1 VTAAATPQLSA
12 ETTALSELRQLVRE
26 CDELGARFRL
36 CGATVK
42 VDGLERLPEPLQLRL
57 MDYCHPEGWMWAFLG
72 GERLDTPAIALSQK
86 LGVRT
91 VLVDSRSE
99 ARAAVRTL
107 IADIRAIDGGVA
119 IDIETA
125 APQHW
130 VHLNQDA
137 VIAEKQR
144 IDKHD
149 KSGLDPYRSPI
160 LTLQVYAGGTD
171 CFLFRH
177 DALALVVHS
186 HWLRRQTL
194 LAHNAGMECKFLLHH
209 ANHRAAH
216 QNGSRRGQLHCT
228 MQAAG
233 LLYGVG
239 NYGEGRSLAD
249 AAAACLKIDVPK
261 ELTLSDWAAP
271 ILSKGQV
278 AYACS
283 DAIIT
288 WKLWQRT
295 RPELARAGRW
305 EAYQLQRRAVP
316 AVAAMELAGLAFD
329 RDEHARQTRLW
340 DEELGN
346 ERQAFADLTKQA
358 PPTKS
363 SEVIAWLMRILSPQE
378 RERWPLTPAGQL
390 STRAD
395 HLKRL
400 LRLDIAAV
408 KPLLRIRQL
417 EQLIRTFGPNL
428 TRYINPQTGR
438 LHANYNI
445 AGTKSGRFSANAPN
459 PQNLPGKRAPDF
471 KRCIIARPDHVLICA
486 DYDQVEF
493 RAAGR
498 IAKEPAL
505 DRLYE
510 EGRDLHRE
518 TAAHINGIP
527 LAEVS
532 KAQRDNVKCIGFG
545 GIYGMGAASLRE
557 YAFSTCDRDMSEQ
570 QAKEEL
576 HAFFKPFP
584 RLERWRKE
592 HADRCQR
599 RGYIEIGC
607 GRVVLAEW
615 EPYGLS
621 FQQCCNLP
629 IQGACAD
636 AMLRAL
642 QLAHR
647 RLIETRVRG
656 AIVASVHDE
665 LLLEV
670 HKDDAKTA
678 RTLLDTLMVDAFTAT
693 FPGAPVHGLV
703 KSQIGMNWA
712 EAKG

>member
-1 VTAAATPQLSA
+1 VQ
-12 ETTALSELRQLVRE
+12 
-26 CDELGARFRL
+26 
-36 CGATVK
+36 
-42 VDGLERLPEPLQLRL
+42 
-57 MDYCHPEGWMWAFLG
+57 
-72 GERLDTPAIALSQK
+72 
-86 LGVRT
+86 
-91 VLVDSRSE
+91 
-99 ARAAVRTL
+99 
-107 IADIRAIDGGVA
+107 
-119 IDIETA
+119 
-125 APQHW
+125 
-130 VHLNQDA
+130 LNQDA
-137 VIAEKQR
+137 VIAEHQG
-144 IDKHD
+144 IDKRD

-160 LTLQVYAGGTD
+160 LTLQIYAGGAA
-171 CFLFRH
+171 CFLFRY
-177 DALALVVHS
+177 DALALVLHS
-186 HWLRRQTL
+186 NWLRRQTL

-216 QNGSRRGQLHCT
+216 PRGGRRGQLHCT

-239 NYGEGRSLAD
+239 NYGEGRSLVD

-261 ELTLSDWAAP
+261 DLTLSDWAAP

-288 WKLWQRT
+288 WKLWQRAQ
-295 RPELARAGRW
+295 PEIIRTGRW

-316 AVAAMELAGLAFD
+316 AVAAMELTGLAFD
-329 RDEHARQTRLW
+329 REEHARQNRLW
-340 DEELGN
+340 NKELGQA
-346 ERQAFADLTKQA
+346 RQAFADLTKQA

-363 SEVIAWLMRILSPQE
+363 SEVIAWLARILSTQE
-378 RERWPLTPAGQL
+378 RERWPKTPTGQL
-390 STRAD
+390 STKEE

-400 LRLDIAAV
+400 FRFDIAAV

-417 EQLIRTFGPNL
+417 EQLIRTFGPHL
-428 TRYINPQTGR
+428 TRHINPQTGR

-493 RAAGR
+493 RAAGC
-498 IAKEPAL
+498 IAKERAL

-518 TAAHINGIP
+518 TAARIIGIP

-532 KAQRDNVKCIGFG
+532 KTQRDNVKCIGFG
-545 GIYGMGAASLRE
+545 AIFGMGGKTLAE
-557 YAFSTCDRDMSEQ
+557 YAFSNYDREMSEQ

-576 HAFFKPFP
+576 RTFFRPFP
-584 RLERWRKE
+584 RLERWRRE

-615 EPYGLS
+615 ERNNKLT

-636 AMLRAL
+636 VMLRAL
-642 QLAHR
+642 QLVHK
-647 RLIETRVRG
+647 RLIEARVRG

-670 HKDDAKTA
+670 HRDDAETA
-678 RTLLDTLMVDAFTAT
+678 SGILDTAMVEAFIAT
-693 FPGAPVHGLV
+693 FSGAPMNGLV
-703 KSQIGMNWA
+703 KLHIGLNWA
-712 EAKG
+712 EAKGG